1 MGKTINLEDDVMS
14 FFYQNR
20 KSFGDTDEPDSK
32 RERLKKIMRTGIV
45 QELTDKQRDCM
56 LKRYVNGMSV
66 KDIAETMNI
75 SASNVYKHISKAK
88 KRIARLYNY
97 L

>member
-1 MGKTINLEDDVMS
+1 MRKTINLEDDVMS
-14 FFYQNR
+14 FFYQKR

-32 RERLKKIMRTGIV
+32 RERLKKIMRIGIV

-88 KRIARLYNY
+88 KRIAKLYNY

>member
-1 MGKTINLEDDVMS
+1 MRRTINLETEIMDILNYRRSISV
-14 FFYQNR
+14 
-20 KSFGDTDEPDSK
+20 GEDEPDSK
-32 RERLKKIMRTGIV
+32 RERLKKIMRIGIV